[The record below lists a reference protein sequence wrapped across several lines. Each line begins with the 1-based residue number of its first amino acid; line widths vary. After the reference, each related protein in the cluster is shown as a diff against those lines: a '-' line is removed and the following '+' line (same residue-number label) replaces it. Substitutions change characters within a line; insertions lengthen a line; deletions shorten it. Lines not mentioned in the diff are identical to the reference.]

1 MPGVEIMFK
10 KLFTAAALATVFLG
24 SAGAV
29 VAPAQA
35 QPVCGATIRVQP
47 GDTLYGI
54 ASRCGIAVGEIMRLN
69 GLSNPNYIQ
78 LGTVLKLRVGAQPSP
93 TPSSGPAASGTY
105 RVRAGDTLASI
116 ARRYG
121 VSLSALASANRNL
134 RNPNLLRP
142 GMVLRIPS
150 HTERPRPGGTN
161 LPTRTLSGTLTD
173 EGITCQAMRGDDGRL
188 YTLIGPIG
196 EWRDG
201 DRIRLVANAVDRS
214 LCQQGTT
221 LQVIS
226 VRPLGPPAP
235 APDNDVVIFGILTD
249 EGVECQA
256 MRDHSGRLYT
266 LTGRLGKASTG
277 DTVQVEGRL
286 AEFSFCQQ
294 GTTIEVEQMELVRG

>member
-1 MPGVEIMFK
+1 MFK
-10 KLFTAAALATVFLG
+10 KLFTAAALAAVSLG

-35 QPVCGATIRVQP
+35 QPVCGATVRVQP

-78 LGTVLKLRVGAQPSP
+78 LGTVLKLTVGAQPSP
-93 TPSSGPAASGTY
+93 TPSPEPPASNTY

-150 HTERPRPGGTN
+150 HTERPRLGGTH

-214 LCQQGTT
+214 VCQQGTT

-226 VRPLGPPAP
+226 VRPIGPPP
-235 APDNDVVIFGILTD
+235 APDNEVVIFGILTD

-266 LTGRLGKASTG
+266 LTGRLGKAG
-277 DTVQVEGRL
+277 AGATVQVEGRL
-286 AEFSFCQQ
+286 AEFSLCQQ
-294 GTTIEVEQMELVRG
+294 GTTIEVEVMDRVRG